1 MKAARRLI
9 LPALVAA
16 PAAMWSFGLS
26 LIGWPGFTR
35 FTFRPENFLLW
46 TALVATALL
55 IFGWPVGALV
65 ARLHSAAS
73 VRLML
78 LVAAGAAGG
87 GLFGA
92 LLGGPAGT
100 ALGIFPGAVTAA
112 IWAAFN
118 ADLVA
123 GRPALGAA

>member
-1 MKAARRLI
+1 MKAVRRII

-16 PAAMWSFGLS
+16 PAAMWTFGLS

-35 FTFRPENFLLW
+35 FTFQPEAVFLW
-46 TALVATALL
+46 TGLVAAALL
-55 IFGWPVGALV
+55 IFGWPAGALL
-65 ARLHSAAS
+65 ARLPAAAAI
-73 VRLML
+73 RLIL

-92 LLGGPAGT
+92 LLGGPPGMT
-100 ALGIFPGAVTAA
+100 LGIFPGAVTAA

-123 GRPALGAA
+123 GRPAIGAA